1 MKIKQKMEKMAK
13 NCSKLKKANSCI
25 TKRTYFIRRFIET
38 PNSISSRKEIE
49 TGNFKTW
56 KFKFKSGELILY
68 DSKYGLF
75 TDSYIK
81 ASSSDNAR
89 HLSKAYTENLVS
101 LIDFITASS
110 SPSSCLIL
118 LYESSENL
126 PKRDFKQIFHKSF
139 EERNIKEIDKKA
151 FRDLFLALDK
161 NLDPRLLGALSWIR
175 KANLQ
180 KIPIDK
186 FISYWTGLE
195 SISSLLCDHY
205 EIPGEE
211 RVFKCQNCERII
223 FPSSIKG
230 IRKLFLNEIKD
241 DKQLFGKIRDTRNK
255 IIHGLVQLD
264 EKFIKKI
271 EEYNPFVK
279 KALIMGIGKLIPIS
293 DDITEKITEQKH
305 IKYQERLRI
314 VVKSKLA
321 NFSPPKIEDY
331 SKQPYF
337 SLEKG
342 VQKDRY
348 LDEKNKLHLIF
359 GRLQLEAH
367 NARLE
372 DFEES
377 KYFIYADVDSAI
389 DNVTIVSEN

>member
-1 MKIKQKMEKMAK
+1 MKIKQKMEKMGK
-13 NCSKLKKANSCI
+13 NCSKFEKANSCI

-49 TGNFKTW
+49 TRNFKIW

-81 ASSSDNAR
+81 ASSSDNAE
-89 HLSKAYTENLVS
+89 HLSKTYTENLVS

-110 SPSSCLIL
+110 SPSSRLIL

-126 PKRDFKQIFHKSF
+126 LKRDFKQIFHKLLK
-139 EERNIKEIDKKA
+139 ERNIKEIDQKA
-151 FRDLFLALDK
+151 FKDLFLALDK
-161 NLDPRLLGALSWIR
+161 NLDPRLFRALGWRR

-195 SISSLLCDHY
+195 SISSLLFDHY
-205 EIPGEE
+205 KIPEEE
-211 RVFKCQNCERII
+211 RAFKCKNCGQFI
-223 FPSSIKG
+223 FPSSLKG
-230 IRKLFLNEIKD
+230 VKKLFLNEIKD
-241 DKQLFGKIRDTRNK
+241 DKQLYYKIRDTRNK

-264 EKFIKKI
+264 EEFIKKI
-271 EEYNPFVK
+271 EKYNPFVK
-279 KALIMGIGKLIPIS
+279 KALIIGIGKLIPIS
-293 DDITEKITEQKH
+293 DDITGKITEQKH
-305 IKYQERLRI
+305 IKYHERLRY
-314 VVKSKLA
+314 VVKAKLT
-321 NFSPPKIEDY
+321 NFFPPKIGDI

-337 SLEKG
+337 SLEKD

-359 GRLQLEAH
+359 NPELKAH
-367 NARLE
+367 NAN
-372 DFEES
+372 FEKPEI
-377 KYFIYADVDSAI
+377 FIYGDVDSAI
-389 DNVTIVSEN
+389 ENVAFLNEN